1 MMIILLNKHSN
12 NSHGPRK
19 WEEVRVELEEKYIG
33 HDYRLIYDAED
44 LPEMLRRTPAAGQH
58 TVVAA
63 GGDGTVNFLLNRL
76 MRLEENE
83 RRRIIMGAI
92 GLGSSNDFHKPVSD
106 RQRVNGKVHVKLDDG
121 HATAQNVGQVTYEDV
136 NGKPRQKYF
145 MINSSI
151 GIIAQANHFFN
162 VGNGLLNWLKPRCV
176 LGAIYYAALKTI
188 FSAPNVPAVI
198 TVDGERLATQV
209 TTLSV
214 LINPF
219 FSGNL
224 SYDIDVNPQSP
235 FFGVALGERMGTA
248 ERLRALFSLARSRFQ
263 GLAKTRVWK
272 AGSVEIQTDSPIP
285 LELDGEVELAWN
297 IRIRLLQGYMR
308 VCQ

>member
-1 MMIILLNKHSN
+1 MIILLNRHSN
-12 NSHGPRK
+12 NNHGPRK
-19 WEEVRVELEEKYIG
+19 WEEVRAELEEKYLG
-33 HDYRLIYDAED
+33 RDYRLIYDAED
-44 LPEMLRRTPAAGQH
+44 LPEILRLTPAADWH

-76 MRLEENE
+76 MRLEKSE
-83 RRRIIMGAI
+83 RRRIIIGAI
-92 GLGSSNDFHKPVSD
+92 ALGSSNDFHKPLSD
-106 RQRVNGKVHVKLDDG
+106 RRRVNGKVHIKLDEG
-121 HATAQNVGQVTYEDV
+121 HATSHNVGKVTYEDAR
-136 NGKPRQKYF
+136 GQQRQKYF

-151 GIIAQANHFFN
+151 GIIAQANNFFN
-162 VGNGLLNWLKPRCV
+162 AGNRPLNWLKPRSV

-198 TVDGERLATQV
+198 TVDGERLATEV
-209 TTLSV
+209 TSLSI

-235 FFGVALGERMGTA
+235 FFGVALAERMGTA
-248 ERLRALFSLARSRFQ
+248 ERLRALISLARSRFQ
-263 GLAKTRVWK
+263 GLAKTRAWK
-272 AGSVEIQTDSPIP
+272 ARSVDIQTDSLTP
-285 LELDGEVELAWN
+285 LELDGEVELARN

>member
-1 MMIILLNKHSN
+1 MIILLNRNSN

-19 WEEVRVELEEKYIG
+19 WEEVRAELEEKYLG

-44 LPEMLRRTPAAGQH
+44 LPEALRRTPGVGGH

-76 MRLEENE
+76 MRLEEAE

-92 GLGSSNDFHKPVSD
+92 GLGSSNDFHKPVSG
-106 RQRVNGKVHVKLDDG
+106 RRRVNGNVQIKLDESR
-121 HATAQNVGQVTYEDV
+121 ATAHNVGQVTYEDKR
-136 NGKPRQKYF
+136 GKSRQKYF
-145 MINSSI
+145 MINLSI
-151 GIIAQANHFFN
+151 GIIARANQFFN
-162 VGNGLLNWLKPRCV
+162 TGNGLLNWLKPRCV
-176 LGAIYYAALKTI
+176 LAAVYYAALKTI

-198 TVDGERLATQV
+198 TIDGERLNAEV

-214 LINPF
+214 LINPY

-235 FFGVALGERMGTA
+235 FFGVALAERMGSA
-248 ERLRALFSLARSRFQ
+248 ERLRALLSLARSRFR
-263 GLAKTRVWK
+263 GKAKTRVWK
-272 AGSVEIQTDSPIP
+272 ASSVEIQTESLTP
-285 LELDGEVELAWN
+285 LELDGEVELARK
-297 IRIRLLQGYMR
+297 IRIRLLQGHMR